1 MKTPDKTPALK
12 QYFGDTVD
20 ISQGLER
27 TVLPALDPQAQK
39 LRMALD
45 RKHAEQIRNGLEVSY
60 PLVGKTVKVA
70 ASFRPGDLLLLR
82 SDLGKGDG
90 TPYTVVGTVGPR
102 TSFSEGKVEFVI
114 GGKVGVD
121 TQRRPGV
128 LISDIAD
135 PTKTSFSLEA
145 VRDTLAGSWQLPA
158 TEATGAVHTS
168 SGKVSPN
175 PRHIWGVLLEAD
187 PSSAVANEINYVAG
201 NSLAARAGMPDT
213 WEETGGNPRLLLT
226 KASVD
231 TKNPN
236 APIPVTLSTIMFSEN
251 NQLTQAGGIEWSV
264 VLRKQ
269 FMDEAVLDNGVIQP
283 IRADMAGAQEMMVE
297 MALVNM
303 DSRNLGRS
311 LRSLK
316 DQRMSFV

>member
-1 MKTPDKTPALK
+1 MKTPDRTPALK

-20 ISQGLER
+20 ISRGLE
-27 TVLPALDPQAQK
+27 TTALSALDPQAQK

-45 RKHAEQIRNGLEVSY
+45 RRHAEQIRNGLEVSY

-90 TPYTVVGTVGPR
+90 TPYTVVATVGPR

-121 TQRRPGV
+121 TQKRPGV
-128 LISDIAD
+128 LISEIAD

-158 TEATGAVHTS
+158 TETTGAVHTS
-168 SGKVSPN
+168 NGKVSPN

-201 NSLAARAGMPDT
+201 NSIAARAGMPDT
-213 WEETGGNPRLLLT
+213 WEETGNNPRLLLT

-251 NQLTQAGGIEWSV
+251 NQQAGGIEWSV

-269 FMDEAVLDNGVIQP
+269 FMDEAVLDNGEIQP
-283 IRADMAGAQEMMVE
+283 LRADITGAQEMMVE

-316 DQRMSFV
+316 EQRMNLV